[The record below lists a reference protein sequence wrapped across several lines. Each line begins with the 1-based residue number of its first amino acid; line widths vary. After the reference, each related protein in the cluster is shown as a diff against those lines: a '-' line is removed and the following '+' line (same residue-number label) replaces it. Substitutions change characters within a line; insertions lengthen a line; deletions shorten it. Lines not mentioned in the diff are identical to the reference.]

1 MNNAA
6 QFVFGKIEDVSGA
19 DWTRVL
25 NTNVMGYAFCIK
37 AAVAHMKQ
45 RGGSIVNMSSIS
57 GHIAQ
62 AGFTP
67 YSTSKGAIEQ
77 LSKCVALDYGE
88 SLIRSNTICPGAIS
102 TPATLLHAAKEGK
115 TLQQLQDDISA
126 KLMLKRFGTCG
137 DVANCT
143 VFLLSDESAC
153 ERARALSLVLAHAA
167 YGDCRYITGSSI
179 KVDGGYLGV

>member
-1 MNNAA
+1 MDPCNCQCKADSLLHRQLLNTTAQAWGQIDGLVNNAA
-6 QFVFGKIEDVSGA
+6 QFIFGKVEEVSSA
-19 DWTRVL
+19 DWTRVF

-37 AAVAHMKQ
+37 AAVPHMKQ

-62 AGFTP
+62 PGFTP

-88 SLIRSNTICPGAIS
+88 NMIRSNTICPGAIS

-115 TLQQLQDDISA
+115 TLQQLQDEISQ
-126 KLMLKRFGTCG
+126 KLMLKRLGTCS

-143 VFLLSDESAC
+143 VFLLSDES
-153 ERARALSLVLAHAA
+153 
-167 YGDCRYITGSSI
+167 T
-179 KVDGGYLGV
+179 

>member
-153 ERARALSLVLAHAA
+153 ERARTLSLVLAHAA
-167 YGDCRYITGSSI
+167 YGGCRYITGSSI

>member
-1 MNNAA
+1 MAAQAWGRIDGLVNNAA
-6 QFVFGKIEDVSGA
+6 QFVFGTIEEVSRE
-19 DWTRVL
+19 DWARVF
-25 NTNVMGYAFCIK
+25 NINVMGYAFCIK

-45 RGGSIVNMSSIS
+45 HGGSIVNMSSIS

-77 LSKCVALDYGE
+77 LSKCIGLDYGQH
-88 SLIRSNTICPGAIS
+88 LIRSNTICPGAIS

-115 TLQQLQDDISA
+115 TLQQLEDDISQR
-126 KLMLKRFGTCG
+126 LMLKRFGTCS

-143 VFLLSDESAC
+143 VFLLSDES
-153 ERARALSLVLAHAA
+153 S
-167 YGDCRYITGSSI
+167 
-179 KVDGGYLGV
+179 